1 MLLHDLIMMSSNV
14 SDVNVTS
21 VTSTS
26 YPTSTIFDR
35 KQFDWIFP
43 ISCIVL
49 LLASG
54 IWILASLVHYGI
66 KTKQWKPGVSRRDTD
81 KLNAGKIYSSV
92 IVCAVLCDIYLSIT
106 LFYTNVGFEL
116 NKDRQCEYLG
126 DTSSVFYALCLLS
139 VQTFLWLR
147 QRAFYTNRML
157 NVNYSKS
164 VKVVSFLSIVVIF
177 VIGFAIMIIYI
188 YPDNYK
194 SSLNGCTYVSDY
206 GVEYTVTI
214 IIVIVICQTS
224 LLGLFV
230 YALQQTKQHSPL
242 STRKKSYC
250 CFKSPANEELPGNNN
265 ISTISIDAT
274 SNIETMTAHVATI
287 SRVSPITPTFQ
298 HATSNAVRK
307 IIRKTIIFAFIS
319 FAADAFILVMTQFIT
334 DPDSHRRYPS
344 LAGNM
349 NTFLNLLLIVFS
361 FAHYQKMLT
370 SPCRSYR

>member
-1 MLLHDLIMMSSNV
+1 MMSSNV

-66 KTKQWKPGVSRRDTD
+66 KTEQWKPGVWRRDTD

-92 IVCAVLCDIYLSIT
+92 IVCAVLCDIYLGLN

-116 NKDRQCEYLG
+116 NQNKQCEYLG
-126 DTSSVFYALCLLS
+126 DTSGAFYALCLLS

-147 QRAFYTNRML
+147 QRALYTNRML
-157 NVNYSKS
+157 NVNYSKP
-164 VKVVSFLSIVVIF
+164 VKVVSFLSIVVTF
-177 VIGFAIMIIYI
+177 VCGFAAAVMYI
-188 YPDNYK
+188 YPVNYK
-194 SSLNGCTYVSDY
+194 SSLNGCTYVSDLT
-206 GVEYTVTI
+206 VENTLTI
-214 IIVIVICQTS
+214 IIVIVICQNS

-230 YALQQTKQHSPL
+230 YALQQSKHRSPL
-242 STRKKSYC
+242 STEKKSYC
-250 CFKSPANEELPGNNN
+250 CFKFPANEELPGNNN
-265 ISTISIDAT
+265 ISTISIDAK
-274 SNIETMTAHVATI
+274 SNNNTMKNHVITI
-287 SRVSPITPTFQ
+287 SHVSPVPPAFV

-307 IIRKTIIFAFIS
+307 IIRKTIVFAFVTFVS
-319 FAADAFILVMTQFIT
+319 DALVPVTTQFIIG
-334 DPDSHRRYPS
+334 PDSHRRYSS
-344 LAGNM
+344 LVANM
-349 NTFLNLLLIVFS
+349 NSFLNLLFIVFS
-361 FAHYQKMLT
+361 FGDHRKMLT